1 MAQFELRGEAST
13 FTEDMYAESRAIR
26 FKQDNPENFR
36 TQTTNLAQKTEKPPV
51 APSLVLDN
59 FLSPYNASLVQR
71 CQDQGVVVIGKIN
84 LMGNGTIDSYVGPTR

>member
-1 MAQFELRGEAST
+1 MKGETST
-13 FTEDMYAESRAIR
+13 FTEDMYAESRVTR
-26 FKQDNPENFR
+26 FKQDNPINCCS
-36 TQTTNLAQKTEKPPV
+36 QTTSLAQKTRKPPV